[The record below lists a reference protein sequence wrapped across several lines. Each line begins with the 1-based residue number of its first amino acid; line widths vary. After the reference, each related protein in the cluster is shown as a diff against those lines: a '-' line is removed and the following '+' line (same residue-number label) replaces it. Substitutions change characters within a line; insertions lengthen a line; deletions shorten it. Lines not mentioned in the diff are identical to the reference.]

1 MTLGEHE
8 TSVMLQVCDTAF
20 PSGSLANSLG
30 LESAVAHG
38 FVTRGEDGSLLQF
51 SNWSKMTLEQL
62 THQALPF
69 VRASHAACMLRDED
83 GGDKS
88 GAFIACLH
96 EVEQIC
102 CAVTINDVAKRS
114 SLSQG
119 RCFLRAASAAFSHRP
134 GSGALEGMAA
144 AVTLGHLQGHYSI
157 IFGAVCGVLGVS
169 VATAERMM
177 LRCAL
182 RDLASAAARLNIL
195 GPLEGA
201 GLQAR
206 LGETVVEP
214 LLASSPSAISSSSS
228 SQQPINS
235 YSSLAAAH
243 SRLHSRSKFVV
254 TASAAGASAGA
265 AAGAAGAA
273 PSALL
278 SKEIVHRLLNDDV
291 PTVTAPVLELVQGRH
306 DLLYAR
312 LFNS

>member
-1 MTLGEHE
+1 MTLGDHE

-38 FVTRGEDGSLLQF
+38 FVTRGEDGSLVQF

-62 THQALPF
+62 AHQALPF

-119 RCFLRAASAAFSHRP
+119 QCFLRAASAAFSHRP

-144 AVTLGHLQGHYSI
+144 AVTLGRLQGHYSI

-228 SQQPINS
+228 QRPINS

-254 TASAAGASAGA
+254 TASAASGAAVASAGA
-265 AAGAAGAA
+265 AAADA